1 MKSSVDE
8 LKAAIAVTEQFW
20 VEYTHQDKNHMF
32 WHVFHAIVQL
42 VKESPSLEAGKAEE
56 CYFTSS
62 ELAEKTAYLSSK
74 KLSIFSSSRLTSEF
88 KNLTQRL
95 DELYP
100 SLERVASKLGVD
112 VIPSIHKESNS
123 GGQGKQSIYWL
134 CVKKIEPNHTPNIVN
149 KATDEK
155 LTISG
160 VIDYQ
165 LEAVPKLPVWT
176 RWLHNVDMDKHRW
189 KILLFTVSPVILVVL
204 CSASFYLT
212 LAELMT
218 PSFLGT
224 LYGFTAIYITVFLF
238 CFRYL
243 IDALNN
249 NITTLPDLMLPLSLK
264 SALLHYELKEPGSK
278 EGRLKR
284 LTIKVYK
291 AKCPICGY
299 RVDIKSIGL
308 PFRSRLIGICDNN
321 PREHRYSF
329 DFTTQQG
336 SKLP

>member
-8 LKAAIAVTEQFW
+8 IKAAMAVTEQFW
-20 VEYTHQDKNHMF
+20 DEYTHQDRNHMF
-32 WHVFHAIVQL
+32 WHVFHAIVLL
-42 VKESPSLEAGKAEE
+42 VKESPSLEAGKTEE

-74 KLSIFSSSRLTSEF
+74 KLSIFSSSRLNSEF
-88 KNLTQRL
+88 KILTQRL

-100 SLERVASKLGVD
+100 SLERVASELGVD
-112 VIPSIHKESNS
+112 VIPAIHKESNS
-123 GGQGKQSIYWL
+123 GGQGKQSIYRL
-134 CVKKIEPNHTPNIVN
+134 CVNKIEPNKTQNTV
-149 KATDEK
+149 KKSTDEV
-155 LTISG
+155 LTSSD
-160 VIDYQ
+160 VIDYH
-165 LEAVPKLPVWT
+165 LESLPKLPVWT

-189 KILLFTVSPVILVVL
+189 KILLFTASPVILVVL
-204 CSASFYLT
+204 CSASFYLS

-218 PSFLGT
+218 PNFLGT
-224 LYGFTAIYITVFLF
+224 LLGLTAIYVTIFLLF
-238 CFRYL
+238 FRYL

-249 NITTLPDLMLPLSLK
+249 NITTLPDIMLPLSLK

-321 PREHRYSF
+321 PLEHRYSF
-329 DFTTQQG
+329 DFTTKKG
-336 SKLP
+336 SKLI